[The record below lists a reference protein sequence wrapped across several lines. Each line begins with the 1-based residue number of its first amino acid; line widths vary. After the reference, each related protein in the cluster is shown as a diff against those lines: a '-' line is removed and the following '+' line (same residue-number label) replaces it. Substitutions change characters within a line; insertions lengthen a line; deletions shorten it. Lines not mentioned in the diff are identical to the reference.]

1 MKRREKVLGALIE
14 RKEINFRLEIWAYRE
29 LTPAEAQACLGA
41 YLKQCG
47 KSEPRNV
54 TARMRTFHGLE
65 PGL

>member
-29 LTPAEAQACLGA
+29 LTPAEAQFCLDA
-41 YLKQCG
+41 YLQQHGNK
-47 KSEPRNV
+47 EPVNLR
-54 TARMRTFHGLE
+54 ARFDANFGLQ